1 MGIPCKDTKSGRKLQ
16 AGANRE
22 EARRWGIMGS
32 TQFGRSAMMEG
43 KAGKVGLYE
52 REAFSPNGLDFMVG
66 NRDFKAFQA
75 KDYCDYL

>member
-1 MGIPCKDTKSGRKLQ
+1 
-16 AGANRE
+16 
-22 EARRWGIMGS
+22 
-32 TQFGRSAMMEG
+32 MEG